1 MYNYWMSDDTQ
12 GKVRLQEADRSQLR
26 LMPVDLDRLIGDDH
40 QVRSVWAFVEGLDL
54 SPFHRL
60 IKAVEGEPGRSPI
73 DPKILIALWIE
84 ATLDGIGS
92 AREVARL
99 CETDLRYQWICGGV
113 TPGYHRLSDFRSNSE
128 TQFDELLTDT
138 VAVLMHKGLVKLE
151 RVAQDGMRVRAN
163 AGAGSFRR
171 GERLREL
178 HKLAQEQVRELKKEL
193 DNDPAAATRRR
204 DAARQRGAEDRARR
218 IQQALDELPEIT
230 ERKKKNNG
238 KKKTE
243 PRSSTTDPDARVMK
257 MADGGFRPALNVHMV
272 SDAET
277 KVIAAV
283 EVNND
288 GTDQRMAIPLAEQV
302 EQRHQKRPTE
312 WLADGG
318 CLTLD
323 GIEALAQRGTD
334 VIGPVR
340 PPRNKQQ
347 DPYEPRPT
355 DSAAV
360 ADWRKRMKTEYA
372 KTVYKQRG
380 ATAELVNAQARAHG
394 LMQFLVRGF
403 NKARSVML
411 LLAITHNMQRGL
423 ALG

>member
-1 MYNYWMSDDTQ
+1 MGDDAQ
-12 GKVRLQEADRSQLR
+12 KKVRLQEADRSQLR
-26 LMPVDLDRLIGDDH
+26 LMPVDLDRLIADDH

-54 SPFHRL
+54 QPFHRL

-84 ATLDGIGS
+84 ATLDGVGS
-92 AREVARL
+92 AREVARM

-128 TQFDELLTDT
+128 AQFDELLTET

-163 AGAGSFRR
+163 AGAASFRR
-171 GERLREL
+171 GGRLREL
-178 HKLAQEQVRELKKEL
+178 RKLALQQVKQLKKEL
-193 DNDPAAATRRR
+193 DSDPAAGTRRR
-204 DAARQRGAEDRARR
+204 EAARTRGAEDRARR
-218 IQQALDELPEIT
+218 VQQALAELPAIKK
-230 ERKKKNNG
+230 RKEKNNG

-243 PRSSTTDPDARVMK
+243 ARSSTTDPDARVMK

-272 SDAET
+272 SDTET

-288 GTDQRMAIPLAEQV
+288 GTDQRMAVPLAEQF
-302 EQRHQKRPTE
+302 ERRFKKRPAE

-318 CLTLD
+318 CVTLA
-323 GIEALAQRGTD
+323 GIDALAGRGTD

-340 PPRNKQQ
+340 PPRNKKQ
-347 DPYEPRPT
+347 DPYEPRPN
-355 DSAAV
+355 DSAPV

-372 KTVYKQRG
+372 KSVYKQRG
-380 ATAELVNAQARAHG
+380 ATAELVNAHARGHG
-394 LMQFLVRGF
+394 LLRFLVRGV
-403 NKARSVML
+403 NKARSVVL
-411 LLAITHNMQRGL
+411 LLAITHNMRRSW
-423 ALG
+423 AIS

>member
-1 MYNYWMSDDTQ
+1 MSEDGQ
-12 GKVRLQEADRSQLR
+12 GKVRLQQADRSQLR
-26 LMPVDLDRLIGDDH
+26 LMPVDLDRLIADNDP
-40 QVRSVWAFVEGLDL
+40 VRSVWAFVEGLDL
-54 SPFHRL
+54 RPFHRL
-60 IKAVEGEPGRSPI
+60 VKAVEGEPGRPAI
-73 DPKILIALWIE
+73 DPKIFIALWIE

-113 TPGYHRLSDFRSNSE
+113 TPGYHRLSDFRSHSE
-128 TQFDELLTDT
+128 AQFDELLTET

-163 AGAGSFRR
+163 AGAASFRR
-171 GERLREL
+171 GGRLREL
-178 HKLAQEQVRELKKEL
+178 RKLARKQVRELKKEL
-193 DNDPAAATRRR
+193 DKDPGAATRRR
-204 DAARQRGAEDRARR
+204 DAARRRGAEDRARR
-218 IQQALDELPEIT
+218 IQQALAELPDIAK
-230 ERKKKNNG
+230 RKKTNNG
-238 KKKTE
+238 KKKTP

-272 SDAET
+272 SDTET

-302 EQRHQKRPTE
+302 EQRHEKRPAE

-323 GIEALAQRGTD
+323 GIEALAKRGTD

-360 ADWRKRMKTEYA
+360 ADWRKRMTTEYA

-394 LMQFLVRGF
+394 LMRFLVRGL

-411 LLAITHNMQRGL
+411 LLAITHNMRRGWAL
-423 ALG
+423 A

>member
-1 MYNYWMSDDTQ
+1 M
-12 GKVRLQEADRSQLR
+12 
-26 LMPVDLDRLIGDDH
+26 
-40 QVRSVWAFVEGLDL
+40 
-54 SPFHRL
+54 
-60 IKAVEGEPGRSPI
+60 
-73 DPKILIALWIE
+73 
-84 ATLDGIGS
+84 DGIGS

-128 TQFDELLTDT
+128 AQFDELLTET

-163 AGAGSFRR
+163 AGAASFRR
-171 GERLREL
+171 GGRLREL
-178 HKLAQEQVRELKKEL
+178 RKLARKQIRNLKKEL
-193 DNDPAAATRRR
+193 DSDPAAATRRR
-204 DAARQRGAEDRARR
+204 DAARRRGAEDRVRR
-218 IQQALDELPEIT
+218 IREALAELPDIAK
-230 ERKKKNNG
+230 RKEKNNG
-238 KKKTE
+238 KKKTK
-243 PRSSTTDPDARVMK
+243 PRSSTSDPDARVMK

-272 SDAET
+272 SDTET

-288 GTDQRMAIPLAEQV
+288 GTDQRMATPLAEQV
-302 EQRHQKRPTE
+302 EQRHQKRPAE

-318 CLTLD
+318 WVTLA
-323 GIEALAQRGTD
+323 GIDALAERGTD

-355 DSAAV
+355 DSPAV
-360 ADWRKRMKTEYA
+360 AAWRKRMKTEYA
-372 KTVYKQRG
+372 KSVYKQRG
-380 ATAELVNAQARAHG
+380 ATAELVNAQARGHG
-394 LMQFLVRGF
+394 LLRFLVRGL

-411 LLAITHNMQRGL
+411 LLAITHNMRRGWV
-423 ALG
+423 LG

>member
-1 MYNYWMSDDTQ
+1 MGDGRQ
-12 GKVRLQEADRSQLR
+12 GKVRVQEADRSQVR
-26 LMPVDLDRLIGDDH
+26 LMPVDLDRLIAEDH
-40 QVRSVWAFVEGLDL
+40 QVRSVWGFVEGLDL
-54 SPFHRL
+54 TAFHRL
-60 IKAVEGEPGRSPI
+60 IKAVEGEPGRSAI

-128 TQFDELLTDT
+128 AQFDELLTET
-138 VAVLMHKGLVKLE
+138 VAVLMHKGLVKLD

-163 AGAGSFRR
+163 AGASSFRR
-171 GERLREL
+171 GGRLREL
-178 HKLAQEQVRELKKEL
+178 RKLARKQVRDLKKEL
-193 DNDPAAATRRR
+193 DGDPAVATRRR
-204 DAARQRGAEDRARR
+204 DAARRRGAEDRVRR
-218 IQQALDELPEIT
+218 IQEALAELPDIAK
-230 ERKKKNNG
+230 RKEKNNG
-238 KKKTE
+238 KKKTK

-272 SDAET
+272 SDTET

-288 GTDQRMAIPLAEQV
+288 GTDQRMAIPLADQIER
-302 EQRHQKRPTE
+302 RHEKRPAE

-318 CLTLD
+318 CVTLA
-323 GIEALAQRGTD
+323 GIDALAERGTD

-355 DSAAV
+355 DSLAV
-360 ADWRKRMKTEYA
+360 ADWRQRMKTEYA
-372 KTVYKQRG
+372 KSVYKQRG
-380 ATAELVNAQARAHG
+380 ATAELVNAQARGHG
-394 LMQFLVRGF
+394 LLRFLVRGL

-411 LLAITHNMQRGL
+411 LLAITHNMRREW
-423 ALG
+423 ALV

>member
-1 MYNYWMSDDTQ
+1 MDDDTQ
-12 GKVRLQEADRSQLR
+12 GKVRLQQANRSQLR
-26 LMPVDLDRLIGDDH
+26 LMPVDLDRLITDDH
-40 QVRSVWAFVEGLDL
+40 QVRSVWAFVEGLDVT
-54 SPFHRL
+54 PFHRL

-128 TQFDELLTDT
+128 GQFDELLTET

-163 AGAGSFRR
+163 AGASSFRR
-171 GERLREL
+171 GGRLREL
-178 HKLAQEQVRELKKEL
+178 RKLARKQVRDLKKEL

-204 DAARQRGAEDRARR
+204 DAARRRGAEDRVRR
-218 IQQALDELPEIT
+218 IREALAELPDIAK
-230 ERKKKNNG
+230 RKEKNNG
-238 KKKTE
+238 KKKTK
-243 PRSSTTDPDARVMK
+243 PRSSTTDPEARVMK

-272 SDAET
+272 SDTET
-277 KVIAAV
+277 KVIAGV

-288 GTDQRMAIPLAEQV
+288 GTDQRMAIPLADQV
-302 EQRHQKRPTE
+302 ERRHQKRPAE

-318 CLTLD
+318 CVTLA
-323 GIEALAQRGTD
+323 GIDALAERGTN

-347 DPYEPRPT
+347 DPYEPRRT
-355 DSAAV
+355 DSLAV

-372 KTVYKQRG
+372 KSVYKQRG
-380 ATAELVNAQARAHG
+380 ATAELVNAQARGHG
-394 LMQFLVRGF
+394 LLRFLVRGL

-411 LLAITHNMQRGL
+411 LLAITHNMRRGW